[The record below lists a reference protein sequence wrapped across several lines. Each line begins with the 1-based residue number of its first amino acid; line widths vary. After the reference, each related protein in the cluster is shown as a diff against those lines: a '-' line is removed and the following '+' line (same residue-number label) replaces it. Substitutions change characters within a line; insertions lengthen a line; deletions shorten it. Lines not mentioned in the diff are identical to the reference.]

1 MVNIILADN
10 QDITQAGMMYILSKM
25 GYTKNVIVQNKTELI
40 NMLKDSP
47 KSIVII
53 DYTLFDIPSFNDL
66 YVMGLRF
73 ADVIFI
79 LWSEELSLRLLR
91 KVVNVGIKVSILF
104 KDFTKSE
111 IQECIKKAVKG
122 SLFVCKQAKE
132 MLIEKESS
140 MCVGQK
146 RLTKTETEILIDIA
160 QGLTTK
166 EIANKRYSSFHT
178 INTHR
183 KNIFRKLS
191 VNTAHEATR
200 YALRAGLL
208 DITDYSI

>member
-47 KSIVII
+47 KSVVII

-104 KDFTKSE
+104 KYSTKSE

-140 MCVGQK
+140 MCVEQK

>member
-47 KSIVII
+47 KSVVII
-53 DYTLFDIPSFNDL
+53 DYTLFDISSFNDL
-66 YVMGLRF
+66 YIMGLRF

-91 KVVNVGIKVSILF
+91 KVANVGLKMSILF
-104 KDFTKSE
+104 KDSTKGE
-111 IQECIKKAVKG
+111 IQECIKKAVNG

-132 MLIEKESS
+132 MLFEKGSS
-140 MCVGQK
+140 ICVEQK